1 METIF
6 RRSPAVFNRPV
17 KKREIRNNWDV
28 VLEYDNE
35 GSGPYLIDLSHLSR
49 WDIQDKDLDRFKP
62 WEIRLPETP
71 GHCLFH
77 NGVLINRMNQNQA
90 SIWHLVGEK
99 LDEPDDPVYTETTD
113 GTVFLGIYGN
123 DVFAITE
130 KLTSLDFLEPSRK
143 APFLLQGPFAHVPC
157 QIVTV
162 ENTAER
168 SGILLTCSRGYAQD
182 MVDAILSAG
191 DEYDLRS
198 AGETV
203 FRSWLNLWAIRNKS
217 VDNE

>member
-17 KKREIRNNWDV
+17 NKREIRDNWDI
-28 VLEYDNE
+28 VLEYEDE
-35 GSGPYLIDLSHLSR
+35 GPGPYLIDLSHLSR
-49 WDIQDKDLDRFKP
+49 WDLQDKDLNRFKP
-62 WEIRLPETP
+62 WEISLPETP
-71 GHCLFH
+71 GRCLFH

-99 LDEPDDPVYTETTD
+99 LDEPDDPAYTETTD
-113 GTVFLGIYGN
+113 GTVFLAIYGS

-130 KLTSLDFLEPSRK
+130 KLTSLDFQEPSKK

-191 DEYDLRS
+191 DEHDLRS